1 MGGGDFKKQGVKIAR
16 ASSSV
21 ELDEGWCEGMEYR
34 YKGC

>member
-16 ASSSV
+16 ASF